1 MSWYKLELL
10 PATDKVNKCKIKSI
24 AKCFPDLGIFLKEY
38 VTEFILD
45 CSHYILK
52 CQFSLTWYKSLEKRK
67 VLGPGNG
74 SSMDIA
80 VCFGWQASW
89 FHRDHVQMSRKLENS
104 EILKIVM

>member
-38 VTEFILD
+38 ATEFILE

-52 CQFSLTWYKSLEKRK
+52 CQFSLT
-67 VLGPGNG
+67 
-74 SSMDIA
+74 
-80 VCFGWQASW
+80 
-89 FHRDHVQMSRKLENS
+89 
-104 EILKIVM
+104 